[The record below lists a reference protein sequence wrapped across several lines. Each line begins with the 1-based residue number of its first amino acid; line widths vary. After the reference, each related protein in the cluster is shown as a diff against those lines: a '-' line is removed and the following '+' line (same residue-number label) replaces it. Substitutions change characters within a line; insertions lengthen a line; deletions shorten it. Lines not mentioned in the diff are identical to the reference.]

1 LQVETVLKE
10 KILLTY
16 FARGKIDRRQAEAMA
31 GAFHDLLW
39 ERCFSDSEMLSLFEY
54 LSRRIVIDEHE
65 YEELF
70 RTKMEYLLRL
80 AREEFTA
87 RLMREL

>member
-1 LQVETVLKE
+1 MKE

-16 FARGKIDRRQAEAMA
+16 FARGKVDRKHAEAMA
-31 GAFHDLLW
+31 GAFHDLLGDW
-39 ERCFSDSEMLSLFEY
+39 CSSGSDAQSLFQY
-54 LSRRIVIDEHE
+54 LGQHVEVDEDE
-65 YEELF
+65 YEEIF
-70 RTKMEYLLRL
+70 RSKMEYLLKL